1 MTSSSESNDVCVH
14 FGGGE
19 EREGFHTLPR
29 VTEPCLVVGQVLR
42 APWFSPSFCCRL
54 SCRPSLHVHK
64 SASWSCHFSK
74 STCDFVRGRV
84 GTYHEIS
91 FTAAGLD
98 LWGPCC
104 QSSPLSCCVGCVI
117 LLFSPT
123 PKHQLGGGEEGE
135 VGRGWAVW
143 KPGEGQDSVK

>member
-1 MTSSSESNDVCVH
+1 MTSSSEGNDLCVH
-14 FGGGE
+14 FGVE
-19 EREGFHTLPR
+19 EEWEGFHTLTK
-29 VTEPCLVVGQVLR
+29 VTELCLVAGWVLR
-42 APWFSPSFCCRL
+42 APWFFPSSCCRL
-54 SCRPSLHVHK
+54 SCLRSLHVHK

-74 STCDFVRGRV
+74 SSCDFVRGRV

-98 LWGPCC
+98 LWGPRC
-104 QSSPLSCCVGCVI
+104 QSPSLSCCVGLCNNLSSAPHPNTSWV
-117 LLFSPT
+117 
-123 PKHQLGGGEEGE
+123 GGG